1 MAKDKCVL
9 CGKETPYD
17 ETTHIDNRRGY
28 YEGCGQTCPDG
39 CDTDTDIDTVIEKL
53 LDTEWDDVPG
63 SDTHKEEQEPC
74 KLEDGRTGYELF
86 RYVKPEETHRPK
98 EWKTIIFWVVTIA
111 VTWAI
116 CVFITYSL
124 CKIFW
129 I

>member
-39 CDTDTDIDTVIEKL
+39 CDADTDIDTVIEKL

-63 SDTHKEEQEPC
+63 GDTPEEKQEF
-74 KLEDGRTGYELF
+74 GRTGYELF
-86 RYVKPEETHRPK
+86 RYVNPEEPQHPK
-98 EWKTIIFWVVTIA
+98 EWETIIFWVVTIA

-116 CVFITYSL
+116 CGFIIYSL
-124 CKIFW
+124 LKILC